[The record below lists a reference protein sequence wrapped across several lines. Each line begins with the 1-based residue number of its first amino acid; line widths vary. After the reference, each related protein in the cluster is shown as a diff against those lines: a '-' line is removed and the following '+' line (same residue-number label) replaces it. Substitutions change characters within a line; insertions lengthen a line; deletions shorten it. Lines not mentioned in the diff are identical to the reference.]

1 MRKSRK
7 KSIDDF
13 VNDADTTHNTSNK
26 DAQIK
31 VQKDAYKIY
40 TFSLD
45 KATSDKIDALTLK
58 TRNIRANR
66 SEVVRAAINYFDNA
80 NISELEQHISKVK
93 KV

>member
-7 KSIDDF
+7 KNINDF
-13 VNDADTTHNTSNK
+13 INEADTTHNSNSSSLSRDQK
-26 DAQIK
+26 
-31 VQKDAYKIY
+31 KDAYKIY

-45 KATSDKIDALTLK
+45 KDTSDKIDALTLK

-80 NISELEQHISKVK
+80 DIEELEQHISMVK

>member
-7 KSIDDF
+7 KNIDEF
-13 VNDADTTHNTSNK
+13 INDADTKHNSDSATLTIEKKKES
-26 DAQIK
+26 
-31 VQKDAYKIY
+31 YKIY

-45 KATSDKIDALTLK
+45 KDTSDKIDALTLK

-80 NISELEQHISKVK
+80 DINELEQYISMVK
-93 KV
+93 K

>member
-7 KSIDDF
+7 KNIDEF
-13 VNDADTTHNTSNK
+13 INDADSQANNK
-26 DAQIK
+26 KMEVPAIK
-31 VQKDAYKIY
+31 KEAYKIY

-45 KATSDKIDALTLK
+45 KKTSDKIDELTLK

-66 SEVVRAAINYFDNA
+66 SEIVRAAINFFDNA
-80 NISELEQHISKVK
+80 TLPELEEFISSVK